1 MHAPT
6 ALTAKSTTEA
16 PIPGVDARR
25 LLVVHN
31 PVAGWRR
38 LGRFQRTIEALRA
51 QGCAVEVRQ
60 TGGPGDAFRLA
71 RDAHDVDVVVV
82 AGGDGTINEALNGLA
97 DNQLSGL
104 SLAIIPMGT
113 ANVLAAELGL
123 PIEDPEALA
132 KVIAHGP
139 SLQVHLGAAN
149 GRRFVQMAG
158 AGFDAHVVATVSTR
172 IKRLFGKGA
181 YVLAALLV
189 AARFRHPRYQVEI
202 DGTVYEAGQVVV
214 CNGHFYAG
222 RFVLAPDA
230 RPWTPRLDV
239 CLFERSGPL
248 QPLRYGLAML
258 LGRLPKLPD
267 VRVVSGRSL
276 RIDGP
281 QDDPVQGDGDLLSH
295 LPIQVE
301 LLENAASFIVPANL
315 PGE

>member
-1 MHAPT
+1 MA
-6 ALTAKSTTEA
+6 
-16 PIPGVDARR
+16 ARR

-31 PVAGWRR
+31 PVAGGRR
-38 LGRFQRTIEALRA
+38 LGRFRRTIAALEAS
-51 QGCAVEVRQ
+51 GCAVEVQQ
-60 TGGPGDAFRLA
+60 TGGPGDAFRFA
-71 RDAHDVDVVVV
+71 RDARDVDVVVV

-97 DNQLSGL
+97 DNQSGDVP
-104 SLAIIPMGT
+104 LALIPMGT

-123 PIEDPEALA
+123 PIDDPEALA
-132 KVIAHGP
+132 EVIAHGP
-139 SLQVHLGAAN
+139 ALSVHLGAAN

-158 AGFDAHVVATVSTR
+158 AGFDAHVVANVSTR
-172 IKRLFGKGA
+172 IKRRLGKGA
-181 YVLAALLV
+181 YVLAALRV
-189 AARFRHPRYQVEI
+189 AARFRHPRYTVEI
-202 DGTVYEAGQVVV
+202 DGAVYDAGQVVV

-258 LGRLPKLPD
+258 LGRLPKRPD
-267 VRVVSGRSL
+267 VRVVTGHSL

-301 LLENAASFIVPANL
+301 LLENAAAFIVP
-315 PGE
+315 PERRES